1 MRRTYQVTGL
11 VLLPV
16 ALFLGYHATRL
27 SYYTSIGPGP
37 GFFPV
42 WLCGLLALLA
52 VVMIVQ
58 ASFGSPEP
66 MPAGFFVDHP
76 GVLRI
81 AVAVSGLFAAAGL
94 MGMLGFRLTSFIFY
108 AVLLVVLG
116 RRNPI
121 EIAAL
126 AAVGSLGVYT
136 LFSQVLSQPL
146 PIGVLGW

>member
-1 MRRTYQVTGL
+1 MRRTYQITGL
-11 VLLPV
+11 VLLPL
-16 ALFLGYHATRL
+16 ALFLGYHASRL

-52 VVMIVQ
+52 IVMIVQ

-66 MPAGFFVDHP
+66 MPVGFFADRL

-81 AVAVSGLFAAAGL
+81 AAAVAGLFATAGL
-94 MGMLGFRLTSFIFY
+94 MGVLGFRFTTFAFY
-108 AVLLVVLG
+108 VVLLLVLG

-136 LFSQVLSQPL
+136 LFSQVLSRPL
-146 PIGVLGW
+146 PIGALGW